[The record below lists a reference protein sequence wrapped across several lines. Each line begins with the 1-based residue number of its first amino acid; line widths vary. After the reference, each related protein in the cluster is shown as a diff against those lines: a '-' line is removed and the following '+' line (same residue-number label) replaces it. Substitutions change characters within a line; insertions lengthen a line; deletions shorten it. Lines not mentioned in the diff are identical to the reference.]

1 MRQDVLE
8 EFFRVYRATRQAHHD
23 IFVAPSSSEPVAPE
37 VPSSVSM
44 CMQRLGLTWPYTR
57 HEVQKAFRQQV
68 KIVHPDRGGTSE
80 SFQRLYQA
88 YQEALMCV
96 G

>member
-8 EFFRVYRATRQAHHD
+8 EFFRVYRATRQAHRD
-23 IFVAPSSSEPVAPE
+23 IFGMPSSSGQVEPE
-37 VPSSVSM
+37 VPSSVPVY
-44 CMQRLGLTWPYTR
+44 MQHLGLTWPCTR
-57 HEVQKAFRQQV
+57 HEVQQAFRQQA

-80 SFQRLYQA
+80 SFHRLYQA
-88 YQEALMCV
+88 YQEALTCI